1 MSLSKP
7 KISNESNVST
17 PSSTS
22 LISSAS
28 DSTGLPSS
36 RRISKPPFHIMSH
49 VRYEHLIAGISG
61 GIAST
66 LVLHPLDL
74 LKVRFA
80 GES

>member
-7 KISNESNVST
+7 KSNGSDDGSL
-17 PSSTS
+17 SS
-22 LISSAS
+22 SSSPGS
-28 DSTGLPSS
+28 DSTAAGFAA
-36 RRISKPPFHIMSH
+36 RRHSKAPFHVLSH

-80 GES
+80 GELI